1 MQDMR
6 GKAFVIL
13 ICGIALLT
21 LPSCRAISS
30 LLHDGDVVAQVGRHK
45 LYKSEVAALIPDE
58 ASADDSLKLA
68 LQYINSWASDL
79 VFLDIAEEQ
88 LSKEEL
94 DVAAELEQYR
104 RSLLKYRYEQRYIN
118 ERLDTLVSDSQIDE
132 YYQSHVD
139 NFVLE
144 IPIVKARFLRISSD
158 SPSVEPIKK
167 KMSSPVLSELMAA
180 DSLAY
185 FSAVKYTDYGDNW
198 IDMVT
203 LARDFGADYA
213 ELLSSMKNGFIEKKD
228 TDGKLNV
235 AYIAEFMPAGEIP
248 PVEYC
253 RERIKNIIISVRKQ
267 ALVSDLERD
276 LLTDARD
283 RGRFR
288 IF

>member
-1 MQDMR
+1 MR

-13 ICGIALLT
+13 IYGIALLT

-88 LSKEEL
+88 LSKDEL

-167 KMSSPVLSELMAA
+167 KMSSPVLSDLMAA

-203 LARDFGADYA
+203 LARDFGVDYA

>member
-1 MQDMR
+1 MR

-13 ICGIALLT
+13 IYGIALLT

-88 LSKEEL
+88 LSKDEL

-167 KMSSPVLSELMAA
+167 KMSSPVLSDLMAA

>member
-1 MQDMR
+1 MR

-13 ICGIALLT
+13 IYGIALLT

-267 ALVSDLERD
+267 TLVSDLERD

>member
-1 MQDMR
+1 MK
-6 GKAFVIL
+6 GKTFVIL

-30 LLHDGDVVAQVGRHK
+30 LLHDEDVVAQVGRHK
-45 LYKSEVAALIPDE
+45 LYRSEVSALIPDD
-58 ASADDSLKLA
+58 ASGEDSLRLA

-79 VFLDIAEEQ
+79 VFLDMAEAQ

-118 ERLDTLVSDSQIDE
+118 ERLDTLVSDSQIDD
-132 YYQSHVD
+132 YYQSCME

-158 SPSVEPIKK
+158 SPSLEPIKK
-167 KMSSPVLSELMAA
+167 KMSSPDLADIMAA

-185 FSAVKYTDYGDNW
+185 FSAVRYTDYGDRW

-203 LARDFGADYA
+203 LARDFGVDYA
-213 ELLSSMKNGFIEKKD
+213 ELLSSMKGGFIERED
-228 TDGKLNV
+228 AYGKVNV
-235 AYIAEFMPAGEIP
+235 AYISEFMPAGEIP
-248 PVEYC
+248 PVDYC
-253 RERIKNIIISVRKQ
+253 RERIRNIIISMRKQ
-267 ALVSDLERD
+267 ALVSGLERD

-283 RGRFR
+283 KGRFR

>member
-21 LPSCRAISS
+21 FQSCRAISS

-45 LYKSEVAALIPDE
+45 LYKSEVADLIPDE

-167 KMSSPVLSELMAA
+167 KMSSQVLSELMAA

-267 ALVSDLERD
+267 TLVSDLERD